1 MTRELQDA
9 IETIEE
15 FLDGTGNMWGWDD
28 FLSVP
33 PRDPAVA
40 TIQGFCRQLRADY
53 PPQITVSTAVRK
65 EKRTFGCTLTRFG
78 PKSLN
83 DAIQHETS
91 WCIQV
96 PPNLRDQIIRTFS
109 SGRPQNWK
117 YANR

>member
-1 MTRELQDA
+1 MTTELRDA

-53 PPQITVSTAVRK
+53 PPADRREYCSAEGKAR
-65 EKRTFGCTLTRFG
+65 
-78 PKSLN
+78 
-83 DAIQHETS
+83 
-91 WCIQV
+91 
-96 PPNLRDQIIRTFS
+96 LRVYIDEIRTQGS
-109 SGRPQNWK
+109 KGCDT
-117 YANR
+117 A